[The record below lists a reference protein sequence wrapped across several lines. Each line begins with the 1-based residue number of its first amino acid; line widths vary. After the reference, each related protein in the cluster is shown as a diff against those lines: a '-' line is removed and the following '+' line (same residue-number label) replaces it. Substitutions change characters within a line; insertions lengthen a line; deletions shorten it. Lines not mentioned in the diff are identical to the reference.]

1 MTPRLPLLSFGPLFA
16 LVCGAQAGALATA
29 LPSPAAAVQGPV
41 DLAMAARIREEGLE
55 RSRALEL
62 YRTLTDEI
70 GPRLTGSPGHDR
82 AAAWARDRFAEWG
95 LSGARLEPF
104 EFGPGWALE
113 KLSIEMTSPFYM
125 PLTGYPDGW
134 SPSIRGDAVSGRV
147 VYVGD
152 KTESQ
157 IQAMASTLRGA
168 IVLTSQ
174 PQSGFL
180 DADREQPG
188 LGNAGVRPG
197 NPQAAPVRSVTSL
210 QVMRPL
216 LERSGAAV
224 TLRPSAYRDGTV
236 GVTGGV
242 ARANDGFASIVL
254 AAEQYNLLARLAEA
268 GQPPELRVELRTRV
282 EADTRTPNVIAEI
295 PGTDPALRDEIVL
308 VGAHLDSWHA
318 AIGATDNGDG
328 AIAAMEAMRI
338 LSAVG
343 ARPRRTIRVALWSG
357 EEQGL
362 LGARAYL
369 DAMDQTERER
379 LSVFL
384 NDDPGSGRSLG
395 FYMQDNA
402 AAKAIFDAW
411 LEPLADL
418 DVGRNVIEG
427 IGSTDHVP
435 FDEVGLPAFTVIKD
449 FEAYDQRT
457 RHTNADFP
465 ERMSAEELSQS
476 AILLAHFAWQAAQ
489 RDQRIPRRPV
499 S

>member
-1 MTPRLPLLSFGPLFA
+1 MRTRLPLLAFA
-16 LVCGAQAGALATA
+16 LLSSLGPVLAR
-29 LPSPAAAVQGPV
+29 PAATQEPV
-41 DLAMAARIREEGLE
+41 DLAMTARIREEGLE
-55 RSRALEL
+55 RSRALDL
-62 YRTLTDEI
+62 YRQLTDGI

-95 LSGARLEPF
+95 LSGARLEDF
-104 EFGPGWALE
+104 EFGRGWSVE
-113 KLSIEMTSPFYM
+113 KISLEMTSPFYM

-134 SPSIRGDAVSGRV
+134 SPAVPGNVVSGRV
-147 VYVGD
+147 VYLGD
-152 KTESQ
+152 ATAEQ
-157 IQAMASTLRGA
+157 IEAMAGSLRGA
-168 IVLTSQ
+168 IVLTHQ
-174 PQSGFL
+174 PQSSFFDADRPQPGL
-180 DADREQPG
+180 DAD
-188 LGNAGVRPG
+188 GVRTG
-197 NPQAAPVRSVTSL
+197 NPQGVPVRSATPLQSL
-210 QVMRPL
+210 RPIL
-216 LERSGAAV
+216 QRAGVAV

-236 GVTGGV
+236 GVTGGL
-242 ARANDGFASIVL
+242 ARAEDGFASIVL
-254 AAEQYNLLARLAEA
+254 AAEQYNVLARLAQS
-268 GQPPELRVELRTRV
+268 GQPPELRVELRTSF

-295 PGTDPALRDEIVL
+295 PGTDPALRDEVVL
-308 VGAHLDSWHA
+308 VGAHLDSWHTA
-318 AIGATDNGDG
+318 VGATDNGDG

-338 LSAVG
+338 LAAVG

-369 DAMDQTERER
+369 AGALADPAARER

-395 FYMQDNA
+395 FYMQSNA

-411 LEPLADL
+411 LEPLRDL

-435 FDEVGLPAFTVIKD
+435 FDDIGLPAFTVIKD
-449 FEAYDQRT
+449 FDAYDERT
-457 RHTNADFP
+457 RHTNADYP

-489 RDQRIPRRPV
+489 RDERIPRRPV